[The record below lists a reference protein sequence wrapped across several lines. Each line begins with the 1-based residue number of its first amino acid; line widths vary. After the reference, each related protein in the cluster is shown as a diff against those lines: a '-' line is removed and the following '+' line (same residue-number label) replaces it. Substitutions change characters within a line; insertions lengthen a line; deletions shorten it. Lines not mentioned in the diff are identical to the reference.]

1 MRQGLIALTM
11 PADFRSPA
19 SFARMAGVAA
29 VYFVAGKI
37 GLSLALIHPSASAI
51 WAPSGI
57 ALAALVLMGVRLW
70 PAIFVGAFLVNET
83 TAGSLLTSLSIASG
97 NTLEAVVGSYLVTRF
112 AHGRTCFDQV
122 GGIFK
127 FAALAGLCSTTVS
140 ATIGV
145 TSLSLAGFAP
155 WAGYGSIWLTWWL
168 GDATGV
174 LVIAPPIVC
183 WASDH
188 SLADLR
194 RRYLEAGALLLAVA
208 ATGIIVYFG
217 LIPFPETGFPM
228 WFLSIPVL
236 LWAALRFGRREVA
249 ILLALL
255 AATAIV
261 AILRGHGSSPAVPE
275 NQLFL
280 LLQVF
285 MSVISV
291 TMLAV
296 ATLFV
301 ERKQVEEALRRSEER
316 YRILADT
323 VPVIVFSTTGDGL
336 GTYCNERWFEYTGMT
351 PEASRDNGWI
361 SAVHPDDARMHE
373 ADWPRQLAQ
382 GEPFRLEVR
391 LRRADGLYRWHAI
404 RGVPWRD
411 GRGDIARWIGT
422 CTDIEDR
429 KRADADRERLLSRER
444 STRIEAESVSSM
456 LRRLQMVMDAALPEV
471 GLEDLLRALLG
482 RVRLALGSDTATVLL
497 LDGGGQLLVPIV
509 SDGLQAESGEAIQIP
524 LNRGVAGRIAAS
536 DDGLIIDDLATVDV
550 VNLFLK
556 ERVASIVGAPL
567 RVDGRLIGVMHVG
580 SLSLRHFTDDDLH
593 LLRLVAHRAA
603 LAIERAR
610 LHETERAARV
620 EAEAASRAKDE
631 FLAMLSHEL
640 QTPLSVVLLWATL
653 LRSGGLDQAGVAR
666 ALDIIEQNARA
677 QNQMIVDLLDV
688 SRIVAGKLTLH
699 PQRIDPA
706 PVIETAIE
714 SLRPIAEAKGI
725 SISAQ
730 ADSDIGVIVCD
741 AQRLSQIISNLFG
754 NAIKFTPN
762 GGRVE
767 IGLSRVGNQARL
779 TVTDTGYGISREF
792 LPHVF
797 ERFRQAD
804 TGLTRKHGG
813 LGLGLAIV
821 RHLVELHGGT
831 VSASSDG
838 EGKGAIFTVLLPVSG
853 PGTASSLL

>member
-1 MRQGLIALTM
+1 M

-19 SFARMAGVAA
+19 YLGRMAGVAA
-29 VYFVAGKI
+29 LYFVAGKI

-57 ALAALVLMGVRLW
+57 ALAALLLMGVRVW

-83 TAGSLLTSLSIASG
+83 TAGSLATSLSIATG
-97 NTLEAVVGSYLVTRF
+97 NTLEAVVGSFLVTRF
-112 AHGRTCFDQV
+112 AHGRKCFDQV

-155 WAGYGSIWLTWWL
+155 WADYASIWLTWWL

-174 LVIAPPIVC
+174 LVIAPPVVL
-183 WASDH
+183 WVSDH
-188 SLADLR
+188 SLTDLR
-194 RRYLEAGALLLAVA
+194 RRYLEAGSLLLAVA

-228 WFLSIPVL
+228 RFLSIPAL

-249 ILLALL
+249 TLLALL
-255 AATAIV
+255 AATAIA
-261 AILRGHGSSPAVPE
+261 AILRGHGSSPAVTE

-296 ATLFV
+296 ATLFF
-301 ERKQVEEALRRSEER
+301 ERKQGEEALRRSEER

-323 VPVIVFSTTGDGL
+323 VPVIVFSTMGDGR

-351 PEASRDNGWI
+351 PEASQNLGWI
-361 SAVHPDDARMHE
+361 SAVHPEDVRMHE
-373 ADWPRQLAQ
+373 ADWPGKLAR

-404 RGVPWRD
+404 RAVPWRD

-422 CTDIEDR
+422 CTDIEER
-429 KRADADRERLLSRER
+429 KRADADREKLLSRER
-444 STRIEAESVSSM
+444 STRVEAEAVSST
-456 LRRLQMVMDAALPEV
+456 LRRLHE
-471 GLEDLLRALLG
+471 
-482 RVRLALGSDTATVLL
+482 
-497 LDGGGQLLVPIV
+497 
-509 SDGLQAESGEAIQIP
+509 AE
-524 LNRGVAGRIAAS
+524 
-536 DDGLIIDDLATVDV
+536 
-550 VNLFLK
+550 K
-556 ERVASIVGAPL
+556 
-567 RVDGRLIGVMHVG
+567 
-580 SLSLRHFTDDDLH
+580 
-593 LLRLVAHRAA
+593 
-603 LAIERAR
+603 
-610 LHETERAARV
+610 AARV

-653 LRSGGLDQAGVAR
+653 LRSGGLDQAGVTR

-688 SRIVAGKLTLH
+688 SRIIAGKLTLH

-706 PVIETAIE
+706 PVVDTAVE
-714 SLRPIAEAKGI
+714 SLRPIAEAR
-725 SISAQ
+725 SISVSVK
-730 ADSDIGVIVCD
+730 ADPGIGVIVCD
-741 AQRLSQIISNLFG
+741 AQRLHQVISNLLG
-754 NAIKFTPN
+754 NAIKFTPD

-767 IGLSRVGNQARL
+767 VALARVGDHARV
-779 TVTDTGYGISREF
+779 TVSDTGYGISREF

-804 TGLTRKHGG
+804 SGLTRKHGG
-813 LGLGLAIV
+813 LGLGLALV

-831 VSASSDG
+831 VSATSDG
-838 EGKGAIFTVLLPVSG
+838 EGKGASFTVLLPVSNS
-853 PGTASSLL
+853 GTASSLL

>member
-11 PADFRSPA
+11 PAAFRSPA

-57 ALAALVLMGVRLW
+57 ALAALLLMGVRAW
-70 PAIFVGAFLVNET
+70 PAIFVGALLVNET
-83 TAGSLLTSLSIASG
+83 TAGSLATSLSIAAG
-97 NTLEAVVGSYLVTRF
+97 NTLEVVVGSYLVTRF
-112 AHGRTCFDQV
+112 AHGRKCFDHV

-155 WAGYGSIWLTWWL
+155 WADYGSIWLTWWL

-174 LVIAPPIVC
+174 LVIAPPVIL
-183 WASDH
+183 WAADH
-188 SLADLR
+188 SLSDLR
-194 RRYLEAGALLLAVA
+194 RRHLEAGSLLLAA
-208 ATGIIVYFG
+208 AASGIIVYFG

-228 WFLSIPVL
+228 RFLTIPVL

-249 ILLALL
+249 TLLALL
-255 AATAIV
+255 AGTAIV
-261 AILRGHGSSPAVPE
+261 AILRGHGSSPAVSE

-296 ATLFV
+296 TTLFL
-301 ERKQVEEALRRSEER
+301 ERKQAEEALRRSEER

-323 VPVIVFSTTGDGL
+323 VPVIVFSTMGDGR

-351 PEASRDNGWI
+351 PETSQDLGWI
-361 SAVHPDDARMHE
+361 SAVHPDDVRMHE
-373 ADWPRQLAQ
+373 AEWPRNLARS
-382 GEPFRLEVR
+382 EPFRLEVR

-404 RGVPWRD
+404 RAVPWRD

-422 CTDIEDR
+422 CADIEDR
-429 KRADADRERLLSRER
+429 KRADADRERQLSHER
-444 STRIEAESVSSM
+444 STRFEAEAVSST
-456 LRRLQMVMDAALPEV
+456 LRRLH
-471 GLEDLLRALLG
+471 
-482 RVRLALGSDTATVLL
+482 
-497 LDGGGQLLVPIV
+497 
-509 SDGLQAESGEAIQIP
+509 EA
-524 LNRGVAGRIAAS
+524 
-536 DDGLIIDDLATVDV
+536 
-550 VNLFLK
+550 
-556 ERVASIVGAPL
+556 
-567 RVDGRLIGVMHVG
+567 
-580 SLSLRHFTDDDLH
+580 
-593 LLRLVAHRAA
+593 
-603 LAIERAR
+603 
-610 LHETERAARV
+610 ERAARV

-653 LRSGGLDQAGVAR
+653 LRSGGLDEAGVAR

-688 SRIVAGKLTLH
+688 SRIIAGKLTLH

-706 PVIETAIE
+706 PVVETTVE
-714 SLRPIAEAKGI
+714 SLRPTAETRGI
-725 SISAQ
+725 SVSVK
-730 ADSDIGVIVCD
+730 ADQGTGVIICD
-741 AQRLSQIISNLFG
+741 AQRLHQIISNLLG
-754 NAIKFTPN
+754 NAIKFTPD
-762 GGRVE
+762 GGRIEVT
-767 IGLSRVGNQARL
+767 LDWVGNHARV
-779 TVTDTGYGISREF
+779 TVSDTGYGISAEF

-804 TGLTRKHGG
+804 SGLTRKHGG
-813 LGLGLAIV
+813 LGLGLALV

-831 VSASSDG
+831 VSAASDG
-838 EGKGAIFTVLLPVSG
+838 EGKGATFTVLLPTDG
-853 PGTASSLL
+853 PGTTSPLL

>member
-1 MRQGLIALTM
+1 
-11 PADFRSPA
+11 
-19 SFARMAGVAA
+19 
-29 VYFVAGKI
+29 
-37 GLSLALIHPSASAI
+37 
-51 WAPSGI
+51 
-57 ALAALVLMGVRLW
+57 
-70 PAIFVGAFLVNET
+70 
-83 TAGSLLTSLSIASG
+83 
-97 NTLEAVVGSYLVTRF
+97 
-112 AHGRTCFDQV
+112 
-122 GGIFK
+122 
-127 FAALAGLCSTTVS
+127 
-140 ATIGV
+140 
-145 TSLSLAGFAP
+145 
-155 WAGYGSIWLTWWL
+155 
-168 GDATGV
+168 
-174 LVIAPPIVC
+174 
-183 WASDH
+183 
-188 SLADLR
+188 
-194 RRYLEAGALLLAVA
+194 
-208 ATGIIVYFG
+208 
-217 LIPFPETGFPM
+217 
-228 WFLSIPVL
+228 
-236 LWAALRFGRREVA
+236 
-249 ILLALL
+249 
-255 AATAIV
+255 
-261 AILRGHGSSPAVPE
+261 
-275 NQLFL
+275 
-280 LLQVF
+280 

-351 PEASRDNGWI
+351 PEASRDRGWI

-411 GRGDIARWIGT
+411 ERGDIARWIGT

-429 KRADADRERLLSRER
+429 KRADADRERLLSSER
-444 STRIEAESVSSM
+444 STRVEAESVSSM

-524 LNRGVAGRIAAS
+524 VNRGVAGRIAAS

-580 SLSLRHFTDDDLH
+580 SLSLRHFTHDDLH

-610 LHETERAARV
+610 LHETERAARI

-640 QTPLSVVLLWATL
+640 QTPLSVVLLWAPL

-714 SLRPIAEAKGI
+714 SLRPIAEVKGI

-741 AQRLSQIISNLFG
+741 AQRLSQIISNLLG

-767 IGLSRVGNQARL
+767 IALSRVGNQARL

>member
-29 VYFVAGKI
+29 VYFAAGKI
-37 GLSLALIHPSASAI
+37 GLSLALVHPSASAI

-57 ALAALVLMGVRLW
+57 ALAALLLMGVRLW

-83 TAGSLLTSLSIASG
+83 TAGSLVTSLSIASG

-112 AHGRTCFDQV
+112 AHGRKCFDQV

-194 RRYLEAGALLLAVA
+194 RRYLEAGSLLLAVA

-249 ILLALL
+249 TLLALL

-261 AILRGHGSSPAVPE
+261 AILRGHGSSPAVSE

-301 ERKQVEEALRRSEER
+301 ERKQAEEALRRGEER

-351 PEASRDNGWI
+351 PEASRDRGWI

-373 ADWPRQLAQ
+373 SDWPRKLAA

-404 RGVPWRD
+404 RAVPWR
-411 GRGDIARWIGT
+411 GRGGDINRWIGT

-429 KRADADRERLLSRER
+429 KRADADRERLLSHER
-444 STRIEAESVSSM
+444 STRVEAEAVSST
-456 LRRLQMVMDAALPEV
+456 LRRLHE
-471 GLEDLLRALLG
+471 
-482 RVRLALGSDTATVLL
+482 
-497 LDGGGQLLVPIV
+497 
-509 SDGLQAESGEAIQIP
+509 AE
-524 LNRGVAGRIAAS
+524 
-536 DDGLIIDDLATVDV
+536 
-550 VNLFLK
+550 K
-556 ERVASIVGAPL
+556 
-567 RVDGRLIGVMHVG
+567 
-580 SLSLRHFTDDDLH
+580 
-593 LLRLVAHRAA
+593 
-603 LAIERAR
+603 
-610 LHETERAARV
+610 AARV

-653 LRSGGLDQAGVAR
+653 LRSGGLDQAGATR

-688 SRIVAGKLTLH
+688 SRIIAGKLTLH

-706 PVIETAIE
+706 PVVDTAVE
-714 SLRPIAEAKGI
+714 SLRPIAEAR
-725 SISAQ
+725 SISVSVK
-730 ADSDIGVIVCD
+730 ADPGIGVIVCD
-741 AQRLSQIISNLFG
+741 AQRLHQVISNLLG
-754 NAIKFTPN
+754 NAIKFTPD

-767 IGLSRVGNQARL
+767 VALARVGDHARV
-779 TVTDTGYGISREF
+779 TVSDTGFGISREF

-804 TGLTRKHGG
+804 SGLTRKHGG
-813 LGLGLAIV
+813 LGLGLALV

-831 VSASSDG
+831 VSATSDG
-838 EGKGAIFTVLLPVSG
+838 EGKGATFTVLLPVSNS
-853 PGTASSLL
+853 GTASSLL